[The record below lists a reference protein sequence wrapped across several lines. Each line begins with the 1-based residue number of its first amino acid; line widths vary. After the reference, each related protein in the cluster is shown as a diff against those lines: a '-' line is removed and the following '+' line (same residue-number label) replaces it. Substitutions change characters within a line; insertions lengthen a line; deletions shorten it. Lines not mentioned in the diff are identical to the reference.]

1 MNYYSCCGSHIGRVR
16 GNNEDNLNQNGWVP
30 SDHDLEEGFVRTV
43 KTKDAFSACVCDGMG
58 GESYGERASRLA
70 AETFSSFLKI
80 DSEEK
85 LREFTDK
92 SNRGVCKMMVEQNA
106 RIGTTFAGVY
116 LSGSCAYISNVGDSK
131 IFRIADGRIEQLSVD
146 HTELQVMIEN
156 KVITTEQ
163 AESGRFRNCLTQNLG
178 IFEDEMIL
186 EPSFSCCAENV
197 GDRFLIC
204 SDGLTDMLKKD
215 EILSVVLKNS
225 DLERAVVEL
234 VKAALSRGGKDNIT
248 VVLMLCTD

>member
-16 GNNEDNLNQNGWVP
+16 GNNEDNLNQNGWTP
-30 SDHDLEEGFVRTV
+30 NDYDLEVGFVRTINV
-43 KTKDAFSACVCDGMG
+43 KDSFSACVCDGMG
-58 GESYGERASRLA
+58 GESYGERASRFA
-70 AETFSSFLKI
+70 AETFSNFLKI
-80 DSEEK
+80 DSEEM

-92 SNRGVCKMMVEQNA
+92 ANRGVCKMMVEKNA
-106 RIGTTFAGVY
+106 RIGTTFAGVF
-116 LSGSCAYISNVGDSK
+116 LSGNYAYISNLGDSK
-131 IFRIADGRIEQLSVD
+131 IFKIADGGIEQLSVD

-156 KVITTEQ
+156 KVITPEQ

-186 EPSFSCCAENV
+186 EPSFSCCAAND

-215 EILSVVLKNS
+215 EILSVVLKSS
-225 DLERAVVEL
+225 DLEQAVIEL
-234 VKAALSRGGKDNIT
+234 IKTALGRGGKDNIT
-248 VVLMLCTD
+248 VVLTQCTD